1 LGELTG
7 HSIDNMRVIPWGVG
21 LDLFRPD
28 PETRLATRQELGWEH
43 CSVIIMTRN
52 FYSIY
57 GVSFFL
63 ESLPAI
69 FDAEPS
75 ARVLLIGKGPLEP
88 ALRQLVRK
96 LGIGDKVRFLGE
108 VPNAEM
114 PRYLNSADIYV
125 SSSLSDSTSVSLLE
139 AMACGLPAVVTDVE
153 ANLEWIEDGVNGL
166 VVPQQDS
173 KRLGEAI
180 MSLIKDE
187 RGRSEMSQRNIVKVR
202 KRANWNLNFSSVE
215 ELYRKLAANPRPG
228 H

>member
-1 LGELTG
+1 
-7 HSIDNMRVIPWGVG
+7 
-21 LDLFRPD
+21 
-28 PETRLATRQELGWEH
+28 
-43 CSVIIMTRN
+43 
-52 FYSIY
+52 
-57 GVSFFL
+57 
-63 ESLPAI
+63 
-69 FDAEPS
+69 
-75 ARVLLIGKGPLEP
+75 
-88 ALRQLVRK
+88 
-96 LGIGDKVRFLGE
+96 
-108 VPNAEM
+108 
-114 PRYLNSADIYV
+114 
-125 SSSLSDSTSVSLLE
+125 
-139 AMACGLPAVVTDVE
+139 MACGLPAVVTDVE